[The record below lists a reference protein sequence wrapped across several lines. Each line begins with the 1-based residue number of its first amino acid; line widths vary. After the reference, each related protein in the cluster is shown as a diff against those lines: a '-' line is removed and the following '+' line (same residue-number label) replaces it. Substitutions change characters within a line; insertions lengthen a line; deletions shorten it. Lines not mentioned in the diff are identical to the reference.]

1 MRLDHKASA
10 AVTIPA
16 LGFAFRAIAKVPAYD
31 SHTQALEDL
40 CRAGCQIGELGH
52 CQESRMLLITQLIA
66 FWFCQLTAEHRV
78 LYRPRWLANSQC
90 AACKGQA
97 NSKQIARSGR
107 QSIINGPSLPS
118 INNGLLFPCRKQ
130 FASEI

>member
-1 MRLDHKASA
+1 METEPSRPVHRNVGKDENQLFSNV
-10 AVTIPA
+10 AVHIVMGWLSD
-16 LGFAFRAIAKVPAYD
+16 LGK
-31 SHTQALEDL
+31 S
-40 CRAGCQIGELGH
+40 GQIGVEH
-52 CQESRMLLITQLIA
+52 RIENASCHSMIA

-78 LYRPRWLANSQC
+78 LYRPTWLANSQC

-107 QSIINGPSLPS
+107 QLIINGPSLPS
-118 INNGLLFPCRKQ
+118 INNGLLFPSTKQ